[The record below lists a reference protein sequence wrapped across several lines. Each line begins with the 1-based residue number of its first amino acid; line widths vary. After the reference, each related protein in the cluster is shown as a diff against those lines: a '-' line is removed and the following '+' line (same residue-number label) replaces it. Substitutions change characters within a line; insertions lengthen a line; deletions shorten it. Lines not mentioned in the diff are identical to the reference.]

1 MKEKG
6 RKEREEEEREGG
18 REGGR
23 EEEGR
28 KERRKEGREEGGRK
42 GGNSFQTI
50 AIGSLDLE
58 FGFHVCITSSLLT
71 IKK

>member
-1 MKEKG
+1 MKEQGKNTPDLTN
-6 RKEREEEEREGG
+6 EEEV
-18 REGGR
+18 
-23 EEEGR
+23 GR